1 MRAAGVDGIFIS
13 YRRDDSAGY
22 AGRLYD
28 RLAAH
33 FGADRVFMDVEGIEP
48 GTDFVDA
55 IEGAVAS
62 CRVLIV
68 LIGDEW
74 LSATDARGRRRLDD
88 PHDFIRLETRAALAR
103 DIRVVPVLLD
113 RAPMPTADDLPEDL
127 QALVR
132 RQAVELN
139 HKQWDATSGELIRTL
154 EKILDAS
161 DAPPASTAPPQPEP
175 PAPKAPAATPPTPR
189 AATAWGRWA
198 GIAAVLLIA
207 AGAWLALNRAPAPPA
222 APTPEP
228 PIATPEPALSP
239 APDRLLAETL
249 ADAFDATTVGET
261 TTRELRLRNTGQAKA
276 TLSSALTDNPQGS
289 FRVLV
294 DTCGNAVRANS
305 SCSYT
310 VAFAPTT
317 AGDHHAT
324 LRVTPANGEAM
335 RWQLSAKANAA
346 APPAPAPVAERPAP
360 EPAPAPAPTP
370 RPQPAPQPA
379 PPAPRIL
386 SLDARAEVGGAK
398 VCYRVENASRLS
410 LTPRPGTLPDAVR
423 NCITVPLS
431 APATLTL
438 NAVGPGG
445 SARQSVRA
453 APAPAPVVRTH
464 PQPGETWIYQSRGK
478 WPTSPTRTL
487 HFTTDRVD
495 GTTVYEKMSI
505 TAPQASRAILRRSP
519 GTQATLIDWGD
530 IGWEFS
536 PWLAAFDPPNEA
548 GRWRGIGTPALEGRW
563 DGWSTIAKVDGR
575 DRIRVPAGT
584 FDAVRIEV
592 WSTRRATGGS
602 AMRDIEPTTVHFDIW
617 YAPEARRYIKMV
629 RITKAATNAEIEKD
643 TFELVEIRSR

>member
-1 MRAAGVDGIFIS
+1 MNGIFIS

-33 FGADRVFMDVEGIEP
+33 FGAGRVFMDVEGIEP

-74 LSATDARGRRRLDD
+74 LTATDASGRRRLDD

-113 RAPMPTADDLPEDL
+113 RAPMPTIDDLPEDL

-154 EKILDAS
+154 EKILGAADTPEHTA
-161 DAPPASTAPPQPEP
+161 APPP
-175 PAPKAPAATPPTPR
+175 PAPPPARPVTPTTTPTPP
-189 AATAWGRWA
+189 AGAWGRWA
-198 GIAAVLLIA
+198 GIAALLIA
-207 AGAWLALNRAPAPPA
+207 MAGGWFALNQDRPPPTIPTPEPAPAPTPAVAPPA
-222 APTPEP
+222 APP
-228 PIATPEPALSP
+228 PP
-239 APDRLLAETL
+239 RLVAETP
-249 ADAFDATTVGET
+249 AAAFDTTTVGET
-261 TTRELRLRNTGQAKA
+261 RTRELRLRNTSDAA
-276 TLSSALTDNPQGS
+276 AALTAALTDNAQGS

-294 DTCGNAVRANS
+294 DTCGDTVRANS

-310 VAFAPTT
+310 VAFAPST
-317 AGDHHAT
+317 AGAHRAT
-324 LRVTPANGEAM
+324 LSITPANGEAVG
-335 RWQLSAKANAA
+335 WPLSGQADTA
-346 APPAPAPVAERPAP
+346 APAEPAPAPVAERPRP
-360 EPAPAPAPTP
+360 EPAPAP
-370 RPQPAPQPA
+370 RPQPTPPPA

-386 SLDARAEVGGAK
+386 SLDAHAETGGAK
-398 VCYRVENASRLS
+398 VCYRVENATRLT
-410 LTPRPGTLPDAVR
+410 LTPRPGELPNAAR

-431 APATLTL
+431 AAATLTL
-438 NAVGPGG
+438 SATGPGG

-453 APAPAPVVRTH
+453 VPAAEPAPVASPH
-464 PQPGETWIYQSRGK
+464 PRPGETWVYRSRGK

-495 GTTVYEKMSI
+495 GATVYEKMSI

-536 PWLAAFDPPNEA
+536 PWLAAFDPPGDG
-548 GRWRGIGTPALEGRW
+548 GRWRGISTPTLEGRW
-563 DGWSTIAKVDGR
+563 DDWSTIANVDGR
-575 DRIRVPAGT
+575 DRVRVPAGS

-602 AMRDIEPTTVHFDIW
+602 AMRDVEPTTVHFDIW
-617 YAPEARRYIKMV
+617 YAPEARRYVKMV
-629 RITKAATNAEIEKD
+629 RTTKAASNAEIEKD
-643 TFELVEIRSR
+643 IFELVEIRAR